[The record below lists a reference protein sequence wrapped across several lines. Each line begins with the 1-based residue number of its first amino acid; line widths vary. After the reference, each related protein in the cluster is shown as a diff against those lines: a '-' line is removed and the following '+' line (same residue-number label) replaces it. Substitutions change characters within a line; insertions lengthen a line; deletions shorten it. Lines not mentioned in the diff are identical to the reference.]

1 MNESIPHVRLKDL
14 FRLSFAE
21 SPIWLNGEEQANA
34 LVHWVVTSPNEVSP
48 GDLLII
54 PAHHLTRE
62 VLMTVMRRRAVG
74 VLVIGELRLV
84 DAFEANDFP
93 LAMLPSPFSEVQH
106 VQRTLLTTLLN
117 QRATLMERSARIHA
131 QLSQLEAEGKGL
143 VGLAEA
149 MSEISGKGILV
160 QDKRGWVLAEHPS
173 TDLQS
178 IWNDILEQLGCLE
191 SLPESLRDRKQAAS
205 QPMILVQT
213 LPGSL
218 VRLVA
223 PIIVG
228 EVVRGYL
235 SLVGLG
241 REMDAL
247 DHLVAEQGALVCAI
261 EMARNKAIREAE
273 KRLKGDLLTALLQ
286 DQLSPRDAE
295 LWAQTMGA
303 DLSQAYV
310 AVRFAWDG
318 PSPPSRRR
326 LETLVNGEIARQ
338 RLQALVNPMGSE
350 VVCFCPLPPESSR
363 AEQALAFAQSVLDQ
377 GQREYPE
384 TPARCGVGTP
394 ALSLSEWRRSF
405 RQAGQALEMARRLG
419 ERKPLYYPDLSVY
432 RLLLQIEDSP
442 ELIAFQEEILGP
454 LLAHEGA
461 DELIRTLEAFF
472 ENNGNLSQTAK
483 ALFIHRNTL
492 IYRLERIT
500 SITKLD
506 LENPENRLAIQLAL
520 RTYRMR
526 GPLRESCQAPTNPP
540 TE

>member
-1 MNESIPHVRLKDL
+1 MSSVIPNLRLKDL
-14 FRLSFAE
+14 LRLTFAE
-21 SPIWLNGEEQANA
+21 SPIWLSGEEQAQVFVN
-34 LVHWVVTSPNEVSP
+34 WVVTSPNDLSA

-54 PAHHLTRE
+54 PAHHLSHE
-62 VLMTVMRRRAVG
+62 VLLAVARRGAIG
-74 VLVIGELRLV
+74 VLVIGAIQP
-84 DAFEANDFP
+84 DACFD
-93 LAMLPSPFSEVQH
+93 LGDLPMAALPGSIEEIPT
-106 VQRTLLTTLLN
+106 VQRMLLTTLLN
-117 QRATLMERSARIHA
+117 QRAALMERGVRIHA

-143 VGLAEA
+143 EGLARA
-149 MSEISGKGILV
+149 MSELSGKGILV
-160 QDKRGWVLAEHPS
+160 QDKRGWILAAHPS
-173 TDLQS
+173 SDLQS

-191 SLPESLRDRKQAAS
+191 SLPEALRDRKQAAS
-205 QPMILVQT
+205 QAAINTQS

-223 PIIVG
+223 PIIVS

-235 SLVGLG
+235 SLVGMG

-261 EMARNKAIREAE
+261 EMARSKAIREAE

-286 DQLSPRDAE
+286 EQLSPRDAE

-326 LETLVNGEIARQ
+326 LETLVNGEIACQ
-338 RLQALVNPMGSE
+338 HLPALVNPMGSE
-350 VVCFCPLPPESSR
+350 VVCFCPIPASSNR
-363 AEQALAFAQSVLDQ
+363 ADRAFSFAQAVLEQAN
-377 GQREYPE
+377 REYPE

-394 ALSLSEWRRSF
+394 AQTLSEWRISF

-432 RLLLQIEDSP
+432 RLLLQIEGSP
-442 ELIAFQEEILGP
+442 ELIAFQEEILGS

-461 DELIRTLEAFF
+461 NELIRTLEAFF
-472 ENNGNLSQTAK
+472 EHNGNLSQTAK

-492 IYRLERIT
+492 IYRLERIAA
-500 SITKLD
+500 ITKLD

-520 RTYRMR
+520 RAYRMR
-526 GPLRESCQAPTNPP
+526 GPAREASQ
-540 TE
+540 